1 MKFNQNKF
9 DDCSISDY
17 SNTIFPLFNIFL
29 EKSEEN
35 ESSYGD
41 SSFANV
47 NLFNFNEM
55 SRTEG
60 LTNNIT
66 NEEKNNNEIKAKK
79 NLTIFTITNTKKK
92 HLGRKRKSDS
102 SKAWHNKYSD
112 DNLRRKVKHL
122 VIKSVMD
129 FSNKKIYSLY
139 KGNIGH
145 NILKKE
151 FLILNKK
158 QKSNANVEDNKAFLN
173 KSIGDILSDKISE
186 KYTNFEKDHNKKL
199 VEILKNENDL
209 NIKFYFNN
217 FFNLTFLQCLEHYR
231 GSKYFD
237 ELNGII
243 CFEEDKKNINDE
255 DDYIKILEKYVKN
268 YEIILNKKKSRKKA
282 S

>member
-1 MKFNQNKF
+1 MKFNQKQF
-9 DDCSISDY
+9 DLNSISDY
-17 SNTIFPLFNIFL
+17 SNTNFPLFNTFFD
-29 EKSEEN
+29 EASN
-35 ESSYGD
+35 GYSNYD
-41 SSFANV
+41 TF
-47 NLFNFNEM
+47 NLSNFNEM

-60 LTNNIT
+60 LTNNLT
-66 NEEKNNNEIKAKK
+66 NEEKNDNEIKVKK
-79 NLTIFTITNTKKK
+79 NLTIFTITNTKKN

-102 SKAWHNKYSD
+102 SKAGHNKYSD

-122 VIKSVMD
+122 VIKSAMD
-129 FSNKKIYSLY
+129 FINKKIYSLY
-139 KGNIGH
+139 RGNIGH

-186 KYTNFEKDHNKKL
+186 KYTNFDKDHNKEL
-199 VEILKNENDL
+199 VAILKNENDL
-209 NIKFYFNN
+209 NIKVYFNN

-231 GSKYFD
+231 GSKSFD

-243 CFEEDKKNINDE
+243 CFDEVKKKINDE
-255 DDYIKILEKYVKN
+255 EDYIKILEKYVKN

-282 S
+282 F